1 MFAIRYCCDLVGHN
15 YDYKIF
21 ETVSAAH
28 QWWLDHI
35 GPGGT
40 KFYDML
46 YAIPPKQKNPVQWCK
61 DNIKVFAN
69 A

>member
-1 MFAIRYCCDLVGHN
+1 MFAIRYCCDLSGQN

-21 ETVSAAH
+21 ETVGAAC
-28 QWWLDHI
+28 QWWLNHV
-35 GPGGT
+35 GPVNT
-40 KFYDML
+40 RFYNML
-46 YAIPPKQKNPVQWCK
+46 YVVPPGIEDPIKWCK

>member
-1 MFAIRYCCDLVGHN
+1 MFAIKYCCDLSGRN

-21 ETVSAAH
+21 ETVGKAF

-46 YAIPPKQKNPVQWCK
+46 YVLPPKVEDPVKWCK
-61 DNIKVFAN
+61 DNIKDVVN